1 MIHERYHHIALLLLR
16 LTFGLSM
23 AFAHGWPKLQQLLA
37 GGDIKFYDFMGIG
50 PAASLGLAVF
60 AELLCGLLL
69 ALGWFSRFAALP
81 LIFTMLV
88 AIFGPHLGDPYGKIE
103 KAILYIIP
111 YLCLL
116 LTGPGWYSIDAQ
128 WRKKA

>member
-50 PAASLGLAVF
+50 PAASLSLAVF

-88 AIFGPHLGDPYGKIE
+88 AIFGPHLGDPLRQNRESYFVHHSLPLP
-103 KAILYIIP
+103 APDWARLVFH
-111 YLCLL
+111 
-116 LTGPGWYSIDAQ
+116 
-128 WRKKA
+128 